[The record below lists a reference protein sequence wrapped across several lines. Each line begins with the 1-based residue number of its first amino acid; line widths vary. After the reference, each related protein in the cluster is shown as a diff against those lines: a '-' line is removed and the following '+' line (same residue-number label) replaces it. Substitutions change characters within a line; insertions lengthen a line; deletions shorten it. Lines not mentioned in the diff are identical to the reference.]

1 MTVIFTM
8 LASSS
13 VITDPLIYIIRHE
26 KYRRQMIRMLT
37 PKSWHDSY
45 KFDAKFSEIDT
56 IESSRENRKLS
67 VTTSMRKLSAIST
80 KSTKY

>member
-1 MTVIFTM
+1 M

-37 PKSWHDSY
+37 PKSWNDSY

-56 IESSRENRKLS
+56 TESIRDNRKLS
-67 VTTSMRKLSAIST
+67 VPNSMRKLSAVST
-80 KSTKY
+80 KSIKS

>member
-45 KFDAKFSEIDT
+45 KFDAKFSEIDKY
-56 IESSRENRKLS
+56 RERSKEQKIICCYFNEETFCR
-67 VTTSMRKLSAIST
+67 I
-80 KSTKY
+80 Y